1 MKGYIRKRFPQPQHI
16 KTTIERMGS
25 STKPHAMART
35 RKNKILA
42 LADFVLTA
50 DENTC
55 KTRGE
60 IFKSFTWILGSLENC
75 SNLLAKPKNQAHI

>member
-55 KTRGE
+55 KRRDIQIVHMG
-60 IFKSFTWILGSLENC
+60 WILGSLENC